1 MLEFLNAILWV
12 VAFLGLVAVILTF
25 WFIFVESYNDKTFTF
40 VLPFI
45 ISIIIFLGTSYGA
58 FRTQVKIGIIEAE
71 SQIESFELV
80 KKQKEELGD
89 SYIIEPTM
97 LTNYDKALSTLNK
110 YKRLGLYKDDYTPKS
125 IEVKIIDETGHN
137 KYCGCSPCEC
147 IGECKCTKDYPFPGY
162 ERTK

>member
-45 ISIIIFLGTSYGA
+45 ISMIIFLGTSYGV

-97 LTNYDKALSTLNK
+97 LTNYNKALSTLNK
-110 YKRLGLYKDDYTPKS
+110 YKRLGLYKGDYTPKS
-125 IEVKIIDETGHN
+125 IEVKIIDETN

-162 ERTK
+162 EKIK